1 MQISLYKQILAI
13 VVTARRPISL
23 WELTALVEMPVDIS
37 DNLVSTLLEMPDDIS
52 KDLKSTPDDVPDDL
66 ESLRGI
72 IRVCGSFLTLREQI
86 IYFVYQSAQ
95 DFLLGRPDKEA
106 SRKAFNWVFPYRMEH
121 VNNIIFSRSLNT
133 MSTILKRDI
142 YGLKEPG
149 FPINEVQTPSPDL
162 LATVR
167 YLYVF

>member
-1 MQISLYKQILAI
+1 MRKLRLFPAGLDALYIRMMEQIRSSEDADLYKQILAI

-72 IRVCGSFLTLREQI
+72 IRVCGSFLTL
-86 IYFVYQSAQ
+86 
-95 DFLLGRPDKEA
+95 
-106 SRKAFNWVFPYRMEH
+106 
-121 VNNIIFSRSLNT
+121 
-133 MSTILKRDI
+133 
-142 YGLKEPG
+142 
-149 FPINEVQTPSPDL
+149 
-162 LATVR
+162 
-167 YLYVF
+167 